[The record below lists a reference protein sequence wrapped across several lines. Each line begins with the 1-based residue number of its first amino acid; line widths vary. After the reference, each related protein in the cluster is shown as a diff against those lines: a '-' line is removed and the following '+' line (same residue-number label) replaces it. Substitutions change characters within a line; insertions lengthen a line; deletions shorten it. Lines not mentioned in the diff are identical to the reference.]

1 MTLAQGEPIASRNL
15 TMNRVKLLPL
25 FRYTQ
30 SSISSS
36 VKACPPGVCVYA

>member
-1 MTLAQGEPIASRNL
+1 MMLVERIASRNL